1 MKVLGSAPELGGWKP
16 AHALTLCTSDAQ
28 EPFWRGGTFID
39 PALLEAGQ
47 SLEYKYI
54 LVSQTHPGAQA
65 SHWESIGG
73 NRSLNLSNAS
83 QVEVQDTFGEKRR
96 LRMEIYP
103 DGPAETLPSAY
114 TFNTEIL
121 RIPAGQV
128 APMPGSIAPPVA
140 SMMPTPMPTGLQ
152 AKQRSDSLPV

>member
-1 MKVLGSAPELGGWKP
+1 MKVLGSAPELGGWNP

-54 LVSQTHPGAQA
+54 LVWEAHPGAPA

-73 NRSLNLSNAS
+73 NRSINLGNA
-83 QVEVQDTFGEKRR
+83 
-96 LRMEIYP
+96 
-103 DGPAETLPSAY
+103 
-114 TFNTEIL
+114 
-121 RIPAGQV
+121 
-128 APMPGSIAPPVA
+128 
-140 SMMPTPMPTGLQ
+140 
-152 AKQRSDSLPV
+152 